1 MDFNDERIMAAVKA
15 TEIIRPPK
23 QSLATFGTT
32 SIYYYLI
39 TEPAYSGFAHNKNE
53 TVIREGKVIAEK
65 PKIVTPYYLTH
76 LEGFN
81 AGAKRYLE
89 MLMATG
95 GAYNPGL
102 LYSYRNEPKELNI
115 VYEKLIAVVDRLNAD
130 LDRKGD
136 PLVSIIR
143 AEDELWDVSL
153 MKFIYELTKNSVSSN
168 MQEMGERG
176 LFNMDA
182 AGVPADARMR
192 IEESFNRVAHGAAD
206 PSELKAE
213 LDRWGLW
220 EEYQDRFLTMFRRR

>member
-39 TEPAYSGFAHNKNE
+39 TEPAYSGFTHNKNE

>member
-1 MDFNDERIMAAVKA
+1 MDINDERIMAAVKN

-39 TEPAYSGFAHNKNE
+39 TEPAYSGFTGNKNE
-53 TVIREGKVIAEK
+53 TVIREGKIIAEK

-76 LEGFN
+76 LEGFS

-89 MLMATG
+89 MLIATV
-95 GAYNPGL
+95 GAYTPGL

-115 VYEKLIAVVDRLNAD
+115 VSEKLIAVVDKLNAE

-153 MKFIYELTKNSVSSN
+153 MKFIYELTRNSVSSN

-176 LFNMDA
+176 LFHTDA

-192 IEESFNRVAHGAAD
+192 IEESFNRVAHGNAD

-220 EEYQDRFLTMFRRR
+220 DEYQDRFLAMFRRR